1 MTEAGPAF
9 QGTIKS
15 ATAFGILLAEGIG
28 DTIRVSLSA
37 PPVEEVKVG
46 LQLLQSLGLREKK
59 LEIVSCPSCGRAQ
72 VDVYTL
78 AEDVTEGLKDV
89 QFPLRVAVMGCVVN
103 GPGEAREADL
113 GVASGNGKGQIFVKG
128 EVIQARCP
136 RQTSSR
142 RSSRRP
148 DASPMS
154 RGSRVARPQSSRRE
168 SSPDTAAELTSRPH
182 PAQRRTLAVLSLAQI
197 FVGLANGLAVGV
209 GSLFV
214 VRVTGVD
221 ALGGMAATL
230 VTLGGAVMSAP
241 LARLAARRGRRISLT
256 TACVVALTA
265 TAVLVI
271 SGAFDLGW
279 LVMIG
284 FFGLGASS
292 SLTLQAR
299 FAAVDLAQPHRRGRD
314 MSLVIWMTTIGV
326 VAGPSI
332 VPLGDRLG
340 VPLGLG
346 ELTGAYVLSGTGL
359 LIVTFVVWVFLR
371 PDPLQ
376 AAGAQAGESTANPE
390 TAFRILHHP
399 RILWV
404 VVMIASAHAMMV
416 GIMAM
421 TPVHLEHAGQAL
433 PLIMLAMSAHTGGM
447 YVLSPVFGF
456 LADSVWPAFHGAARS
471 LPPRSVGGCEPAAA
485 REPRHRRPRVAGI
498 RLVCGHCRRIRSS
511 ERRDAAARK
520 TRGPRAQRHDHG
532 IRRRW
537 GRSTRRRRGRHDR
550 LRFAQL
556 DHAHRSRAH
565 RDRCHA
571 RPEEPDSLSL
581 SPDGTQGLYCLRP

>member
-1 MTEAGPAF
+1 M
-9 QGTIKS
+9 
-15 ATAFGILLAEGIG
+15 
-28 DTIRVSLSA
+28 
-37 PPVEEVKVG
+37 
-46 LQLLQSLGLREKK
+46 
-59 LEIVSCPSCGRAQ
+59 
-72 VDVYTL
+72 
-78 AEDVTEGLKDV
+78 
-89 QFPLRVAVMGCVVN
+89 
-103 GPGEAREADL
+103 
-113 GVASGNGKGQIFVKG
+113 
-128 EVIQARCP
+128 
-136 RQTSSR
+136 
-142 RSSRRP
+142 
-148 DASPMS
+148 
-154 RGSRVARPQSSRRE
+154 ARPQSSRRE

-456 LADSVWPAFHGAARS
+456 LADSVGRRSTVLLGAFLLAAS
-471 LPPRSVGGCEPAAA
+471 AAA
-485 REPRHRRPRVAGI
+485 NLLLPESLGIVGLALLGFGWSAVTVAASA
-498 RLVCGHCRRIRSS
+498 LLND
-511 ERRDAAARK
+511 E
-520 TRGPRAQRHDHG
+520 TPQ
-532 IRRRW
+532 
-537 GRSTRRRRGRHDR
+537 
-550 LRFAQL
+550 
-556 DHAHRSRAH
+556 
-565 RDRCHA
+565 HA
-571 RPEEPDSLSL
+571 RPVVQGRSDTTMGFAGAGAGALAGVVVATIGFDSLNWIML
-581 SPDGTQGLYCLRP
+581 IALALIVIGATRGLKNRIHSA